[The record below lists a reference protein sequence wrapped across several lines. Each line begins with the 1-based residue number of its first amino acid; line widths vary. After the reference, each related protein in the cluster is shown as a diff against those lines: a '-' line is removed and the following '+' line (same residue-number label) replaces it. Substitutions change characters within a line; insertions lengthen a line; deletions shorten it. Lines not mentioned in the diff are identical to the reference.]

1 MSDTMTPPSILD
13 LARAALADRDRGTPG
28 PWFAQLGDFYKH
40 SGNVLTGSEPPNW
53 QADVIVISHLF
64 TKDTAADYAIIT
76 AARTREPLLAAEV
89 IRQTEVVNA
98 FVNETVR
105 IEARLADAERQA
117 GASLALMMAQ
127 RDEWAKKCDEAE
139 GERDE
144 LRKNFSETREWSD
157 SRMETMCRALADAER
172 ERDEAQAAC
181 RSAQSDLLPTID
193 GLTSM
198 LTQTGRELHAAE
210 ADAATLRAANAE
222 LASELVELRKR
233 VMSVAQERV
242 IQAAVEW
249 RDAAPEEESV
259 EGRAARITS
268 GWHLRRA
275 VDALAKEPGQ

>member
-1 MSDTMTPPSILD
+1 MTAPSILD
-13 LARAALADRDRGTPG
+13 LAKVALADRDRGTPG
-28 PWFAQLGDFYKH
+28 EWRAANGK
-40 SGNVLTGSEPPNW
+40 G
-53 QADVIVISHLF
+53 
-64 TKDTAADYAIIT
+64 TAAVAASDCYVFLNVRTVEVDDCVKRWQEDAAIIA

-105 IEARLADAERQA
+105 IEARLADAER
-117 GASLALMMAQ
+117 
-127 RDEWAKKCDEAE
+127 
-139 GERDE
+139 
-144 LRKNFSETREWSD
+144 
-157 SRMETMCRALADAER
+157 
-172 ERDEAQAAC
+172 ERDEAQAEYAEMGG
-181 RSAQSDLLPTID
+181 RWQATHDEAQATYDMYRCNIARLRTERD
-193 GLTSM
+193 
-198 LTQTGRELHAAE
+198 E
-210 ADAATLRAANAE
+210 A
-222 LASELVELRKR
+222 RKERDEFKLR